1 MLITRLSF
9 GLGIHRNIAAHARAA
24 TMEVY
29 HTVNEGE
36 KRMILAHADVA
47 AGVVN
52 RTALT
57 NDDIASHA
65 RLTSPNLNA

>member
-9 GLGIHRNIAAHARAA
+9 GLGIHRNVAAHARAA

-29 HTVNEGE
+29 HAVNEGE
-36 KRMILAHADVA
+36 ERMILAHADVA

-52 RTALT
+52 RA
-57 NDDIASHA
+57 AGE
-65 RLTSPNLNA
+65 R